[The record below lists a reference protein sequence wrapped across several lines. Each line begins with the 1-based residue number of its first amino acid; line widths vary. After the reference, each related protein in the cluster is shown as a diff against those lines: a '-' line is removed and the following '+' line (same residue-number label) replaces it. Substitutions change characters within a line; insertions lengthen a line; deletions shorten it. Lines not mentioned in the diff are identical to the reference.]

1 MKKVGVAVLGLG
13 VVGGGTCKILIDR
26 KSQIAKEYGV
36 DIDITPYWIECRI
49 ELPDLGLICPYLLR
63 ILTIYA
69 LIQA

>member
-36 DIDITPYWIECRI
+36 DIDITAVFDR
-49 ELPDLGLICPYLLR
+49 LPER
-63 ILTIYA
+63 VT
-69 LIQA
+69 